1 MSNNRN
7 LGAFAEYTNSGAAP
21 VASVPNLG
29 EIATSSATAATGA
42 INYDVITQSTLYYTT
57 DATGDFT
64 LNVRGD
70 GSTPMSTFLPVGQA
84 VDVRFFNTNGA
95 TAYKL
100 TGVSVDGTAQTL
112 NWMGG
117 SAPSGTANAVDQYV
131 ITIIRLS

>member
-7 LGAFAEYTNSGAAP
+7 LGAFADYTNSGAAP

-29 EIATSSATAATGA
+29 EISTVSATAATGA
-42 INYDVITQSTLYYTT
+42 INYNVMTQSTLYYTSN
-57 DATGDFT
+57 ATGDFT
-64 LNVRGD
+64 LNVRGN
-70 GSTPMSTFLPVGQA
+70 GSTTMDSFLPVGQA
-84 VDVRFFNTNGA
+84 VDIRFFNTNGA

-100 TGVSVDGTAQTL
+100 TGVSIDGSAQTI

-131 ITIIRLS
+131 VTIIRLS

>member
-95 TAYKL
+95 TAYAL

>member
-29 EIATSSATAATGA
+29 EISTVSASAATGA
-42 INYDVITQSTLYYTT
+42 INYDVMTQSTVYYST

-70 GSTPMSTFLPVGQA
+70 GSTTMATFLPVGQA
-84 VDVRFFNTNGA
+84 VDIRFFSKNGA
-95 TAYKL
+95 TAYAL
-100 TGVSVDGTAQTL
+100 TGVSIDGTAQTL

-117 SAPSGTANAVDQYV
+117 SAPSGTANAVDQYIV
-131 ITIIRLS
+131 TIIRLS

>member
-95 TAYKL
+95 TAYAL
-100 TGVSVDGTAQTL
+100 TGVSVDGAAQTL

-117 SAPSGTANAVDQYV
+117 SAPSGTANAVDQYI